1 MKNSESEESLA
12 VGCCF
17 TILRTTTSFSP
28 GCLNVPHLVFASH
41 PYPTALYLYVR
52 FLDGDTAPGGGRVPE
67 HCPISTLQAH
77 GGGAI
82 PRLAFES
89 ERFVAVL
96 SELAVE
102 LPASRG
108 SVPDPA
114 TARGAR
120 DYVYERWIRTRDT

>member
-1 MKNSESEESLA
+1 MFAFWTGTRPRVVGVSPSIVPFLHSKRTAAARSL
-12 VGCCF
+12 VSL
-17 TILRTTTSFSP
+17 I
-28 GCLNVPHLVFASH
+28 
-41 PYPTALYLYVR
+41 
-52 FLDGDTAPGGGRVPE
+52 
-67 HCPISTLQAH
+67 
-77 GGGAI
+77 
-82 PRLAFES
+82 ES

-108 SVPDPA
+108 SVLDPA